1 MAEERRDFPALRRR
15 RRYLE
20 QEMYTY
26 DKYMKTS
33 EMDAKEQ
40 THQAL
45 LAQDHEAEL
54 GELEFVLR
62 YFERL
67 GNGYHMSRFDW
78 LLLIGLT
85 LLAIGLAGVAVLR

>member
-1 MAEERRDFPALRRR
+1 MSEERREFPALRRR

-26 DKYMKTS
+26 DKYLKS
-33 EMDAKEQ
+33 GEMDVKEQ

-45 LAQDHEAEL
+45 MAQDHESEL
-54 GELEFVLR
+54 SELEFVLR
-62 YFERL
+62 YFERV

-78 LLLIGLT
+78 LMLIGFT
-85 LLAIGLAGVAVLR
+85 LLAMGLAGVAVLR